1 MRWMDGQRQSRGQ
14 FVIRHRH
21 QAGPEKLAAFA
32 EAAGVTD
39 RRVLEAM
46 RRTPRAE
53 FVSAAYAD
61 RAYDDWPVPIPHNQ
75 VTTQPSLSAAM
86 IAALGLAGAERVLE
100 IGAGYGYQTALLARL
115 AAWVVSIEIWPDL
128 AARARRNL
136 AAAGIGNVIVL
147 VGDGTEGAPD
157 HAPFDA
163 VLVSAAFPRVPP
175 PLAAQLRAG
184 GRLVQPIGPGGA
196 EQVVLYEKDKGGLRP
211 VRVLT
216 RASFVRLHGRHGF
229 PG

>member
-1 MRWMDGQRQSRGQ
+1 MRWMDGQRQSRRQ
-14 FVIRHRH
+14 FVTRHGH
-21 QAGPEKLAAFA
+21 QAGPERLATVA

-39 RRVLEAM
+39 RRVLDAM

-61 RAYDDWPVPIPHNQ
+61 RAYDDVPVPIPHDQ

-86 IAALGLAGAERVLE
+86 IAALRLAGTERVLE

-115 AAWVVSIEIWPDL
+115 AARVVSVEIWPDL
-128 AARARRNL
+128 AARARHNL

-147 VGDGTEGAPD
+147 AGDGTEGAPD

-175 PLAAQLRAG
+175 PLAAQLRTG

-196 EQVVLYEKDKGGLRP
+196 EQVVLHEKDKGGLRP
-211 VRVLT
+211 VGVLT